1 MFDNLSLIVLDR
13 GKKTVTAKNTR
24 RKTASKQ
31 LVKLLDEH
39 LSRFA
44 PAERERMHDKFE
56 RRMANRR
63 DSGAKTPLPLRS
75 ATR

>member
-1 MFDNLSLIVLDR
+1 MA
-13 GKKTVTAKNTR
+13 AKNTR

-31 LVKLLDEH
+31 LVRLLDEH

-44 PAERERMHDKFE
+44 STERERMHDKFE
-56 RRMANRR
+56 HRMANRR
-63 DSGAKTPLPLRS
+63 DSGAKTVSPLRA